1 MGVHALFPHCSK
13 HLRGHGNA
21 FVLVGEAAIDL
32 LASVF
37 KQLFYRGLFVE
48 EAIDKGAVGAVFQQS
63 AHQVGKQ
70 VPMVAD
76 GGVDAHR
83 DGFC

>member
-32 LASVF
+32 LAIVF
-37 KQLFYRGLFVE
+37 KQLFYGSLFIE
-48 EAIDKGAVGAVFQQS
+48 ETIDKGTVGAVF
-63 AHQVGKQ
+63 
-70 VPMVAD
+70 
-76 GGVDAHR
+76 
-83 DGFC
+83 